1 MGDKMIYQNL
11 VLTAI
16 ALLLLAL
23 FIVIIIEIRLSDSG
37 KYKARV
43 EKVKPCDCESCEA
56 DKEILQ
62 ERLDSKKFRMKY
74 MTDKKLADLERKQN
88 ESRTND

>member
-1 MGDKMIYQNL
+1 MIKMGDKMIYQNL

-23 FIVIIIEIRLSDSG
+23 FIVIIIEIRLND
-37 KYKARV
+37 KNRITR
-43 EKVKPCDCESCEA
+43 EPCSCEDCETE
-56 DKEILQ
+56 KEILK

-74 MTDKKLADLERKQN
+74 STDKKLAELERKN
-88 ESRTND
+88 NDTRTHD